1 MQGMSGSTPSAIES
15 ANSQLLN
22 YASPVRA
29 APNLW
34 AAAVLAI
41 VGLGLIGLGGCFLI
55 GVLCFHLPQV
65 FGANAPSVAWT
76 PGEVFFVLIL
86 YVLAAACFAGAFW
99 VLSRTV
105 VALFAMLIP
114 R

>member
-1 MQGMSGSTPSAIES
+1 
-15 ANSQLLN
+15 
-22 YASPVRA
+22 
-29 APNLW
+29 
-34 AAAVLAI
+34 
-41 VGLGLIGLGGCFLI
+41 LI

-65 FGANAPSVAWT
+65 FGANAPLVAWT

-86 YVLAAACFAGAFW
+86 YVLAVACFAGAFW

-105 VALFAMLIP
+105 VALFALLIP